1 LLLDVVVR
9 MEGIPMT
16 IRKLAIA
23 GVLALTTL
31 AAGAVS
37 AEAGYRY
44 SNGCSAP
51 YGYNSG
57 YVAYATG
64 PAPYERV
71 RAHPVYRGR
80 FFTPTRIYVPAAPLP
95 VYSPYRVRQVAPQ
108 PGFSLGFQFGR

>member
-1 LLLDVVVR
+1 LLLDVVGR

-44 SNGCSAP
+44 ANGCSAP
-51 YGYNSG
+51 YGYNAG
-57 YVAYATG
+57 YVAYA
-64 PAPYERV
+64 PA
-71 RAHPVYRGR
+71 PVYRARTYPAYGNR
-80 FFTPTRIYVPAAPLP
+80 YYAPTRIYVPAPPMP
-95 VYSPYRVRQVAPQ
+95 VYAPYRVRQVAPQ
-108 PGFSLGFQFGR
+108 PGFFLGFHFGR